1 MPVFSDLRLGLSL
14 YIVTVPFKMQTYMTR
29 LLEAE
34 LCESLGTN
42 PVTAVLGP
50 RQAGKS
56 TLVRHSLSGRGKALI
71 LDLDLPSDL
80 RKLTDPEL
88 FLREHAD
95 RLVCIDEIQLKPD
108 LFPLLRALVDQD
120 RRPGRFVILGS
131 ASRDLIRQ
139 SSETLA
145 GRIHYLELTPFRF
158 AEIERAPGYGPAAYR
173 RLWWR
178 GGFPPAFREES
189 DAISSRWRLD
199 LVRTFLS
206 RDLPQ
211 FGFHLSAM
219 AMERFWKM
227 LAHYHGGVLNA
238 SKLGQAMDITH
249 VTVRKYLDI
258 LEQTFMVR
266 ILRPFEG
273 NLKKRLV
280 KSPKV
285 YIRDS
290 GILHTLLE
298 IDSHTD
304 LFGHPVFGASWE
316 GWCIEQIAGA
326 LPEWRASFFRSSSGE
341 EVDLLLERGQ
351 RRLAFEFKA
360 SAAPQVTKGFFGV
373 IDALKPQ
380 RTWIVCPMDGEGY
393 PLRGTVKVAGIG
405 ETLRDIGREA

>member
-1 MPVFSDLRLGLSL
+1 L
-14 YIVTVPFKMQTYMTR
+14 I
-29 LLEAE
+29 EAE
-34 LCESLGTN
+34 LRQSLAVN

-56 TLVRHSLSGRGKALI
+56 TLVWHCLAGRKEALI

-80 RKLTDPEL
+80 RRLSDPEL

-95 RLVCIDEIQLKPD
+95 RLVCIDEVQLKPD
-108 LFPLLRALVDQD
+108 LFPLMRALVDLD

-158 AEIERAPGYGPAAYR
+158 AEIEHVRGYGPKAYR
-173 RLWWR
+173 TLWWR
-178 GGFPPAFREES
+178 GGFPPAFLEAS
-189 DAISSRWRLD
+189 DAVSSRWRLD

-206 RDLPQ
+206 RDIPQ
-211 FGFHLSAM
+211 FGFHISAM

-227 LAHYHGGVLNA
+227 LAHVHGSVLNA
-238 SKLGQAMDITH
+238 SKLGQALDVTH

-266 ILRPFEG
+266 VLRPFEG

-298 IDSHTD
+298 IDTATD

-316 GWCIEQIAGA
+316 GWCIEQIVHA
-326 LPEWRASFFRSSSGE
+326 LPEWRASFFRTATGE
-341 EVDLLLERGQ
+341 EVDLILERGK

-360 SAAPQVTKGFFGV
+360 SAAPQVTKGFFSV
-373 IDALKPQ
+373 LDMLKPVH
-380 RTWIVCPMDGEGY
+380 TWVVCPMDGEGY
-393 PLRGTVKVAGIG
+393 SLRDNVKVAGIG
-405 ETLRDIGREA
+405 EMLREVQREGSRMPS

>member
-1 MPVFSDLRLGLSL
+1 MAR
-14 YIVTVPFKMQTYMTR
+14 FKMQNYISR

-34 LCESLGTN
+34 LRESLATN

-56 TLVRHSLSGRGKALI
+56 TLVRHTLDDQSKVLI

-95 RLVCIDEIQLKPD
+95 RLVCIDEVQLKPD

-131 ASRDLIRQ
+131 ASRDLLRQ

-158 AEIERAPGYGPAAYR
+158 AEIESVQCYGPTSYR
-173 RLWWR
+173 RLWWL
-178 GGFPPAFREES
+178 GGFPPAFLEAS
-189 DAISSRWRLD
+189 DAVSSRWRLD

-211 FGFHLSAM
+211 FGFHISAM

-258 LEQTFMVR
+258 LEETFMVR

-298 IDSHTD
+298 IDTQSD

-316 GWCIEQIAGA
+316 GWCIEQIVHA

-341 EVDLLLERGQ
+341 EVDLILERGR

-360 SAAPQVTKGFFGV
+360 SAAPQLTKGFFAV
-373 IDALKPQ
+373 LDALQPDQ
-380 RTWIVCPMDGEGY
+380 TWVVCPMDREGY
-393 PLRGTVKVAGIG
+393 PLRDTVKVAGIG
-405 ETLRDIGREA
+405 ETLRDVRCRYSNRQDNAQ